1 MALAARPYAI
11 TGRPS
16 HRHRKGVRPAQ
27 AVTRSKVF
35 LLDVGSTIRGVGLT
49 FDLRAWS
56 LLVVGSVV
64 GESRGAGGCA
74 AVRRLRQDPRMLST
88 DEVREDYDAWL
99 ARQALVPRTRS
110 AYRRCVLK
118 LLEHLVVGDEL
129 ETSLAPAGDHDRR
142 AALADWRRRLVDRR
156 LARSTVNLALAAATS
171 LLDSRALAS
180 PAVRRVV
187 LTRPSRGHCR
197 RSSCARCSARPT
209 GSPPV
214 AIARSSSC

>member
-1 MALAARPYAI
+1 
-11 TGRPS
+11 
-16 HRHRKGVRPAQ
+16 
-27 AVTRSKVF
+27 
-35 LLDVGSTIRGVGLT
+35 
-49 FDLRAWS
+49 
-56 LLVVGSVV
+56 
-64 GESRGAGGCA
+64 
-74 AVRRLRQDPRMLST
+74 MLST
-88 DEVREDYDAWL
+88 DEVLEDYDAWL

-187 LTRPSRGHCR
+187 FD
-197 RSSCARCSARPT
+197 PT
-209 GSPPV
+209 EPRALSPEQLR
-214 AIARSSSC
+214 ALQRETDRLSSSRDRAIVELLISPVCGSASSPSSRSTTCA